1 MSNRLRVLVV
11 DDEPLARSGVAEL
24 VRRDPELEV
33 IGECGDGLAALD
45 AIQRLAPDL
54 VLLDVPMPE
63 LSGFEVLQQLPQD
76 KLPAVVFVTAFDSY
90 AVRAFEVHALD
101 YLVKPFDDAR
111 FVTAMRRAKAAIRGP
126 ELSALHHRL
135 MDMLERI
142 PPGLGI
148 TDRYLTRIVVR
159 NGGRTLFVRTTDI
172 DWIEAADYC
181 VKLHVQGKTHL
192 LRESMA
198 ALTDRLDPSSFFRVH
213 RSAIVN
219 LERILELQPMFKGEQ
234 VVLLQDGT
242 RLKLSKSRRGELEAR
257 LGQSI

>member
-1 MSNRLRVLVV
+1 MSHRLRVLVV
-11 DDEPLARSGVAEL
+11 DDEPLARSGIADL
-24 VRRDPELEV
+24 ARRDPELDV

-54 VLLDVPMPE
+54 VLLDVQMPE

-111 FVTAMRRAKAAIRGP
+111 FVTAMRRAKAAIRDNEP
-126 ELSALHHRL
+126 TALHRRL
-135 MDMLERI
+135 VDMLERI

-159 NGGRTLFVRTTDI
+159 NAGRTLFVRTTDI

-181 VKLHVQGKTHL
+181 VKLHVQGKVHL

-219 LERILELQPMFKGEQ
+219 LERIIELQPMFKGEH

-242 RLKLSKSRRGELEAR
+242 RLKLSKSRRSELEAR
-257 LGQSI
+257 LGQAI